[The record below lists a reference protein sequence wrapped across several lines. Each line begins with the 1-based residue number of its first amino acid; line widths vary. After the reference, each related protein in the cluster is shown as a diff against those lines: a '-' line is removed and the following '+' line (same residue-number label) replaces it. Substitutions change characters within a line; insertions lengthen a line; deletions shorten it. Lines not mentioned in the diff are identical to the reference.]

1 MTSCGHFQRGDL
13 STGYRMRNRF
23 CSHSPA
29 VEQLPA
35 SHQGSSDVVRRLPA
49 GFPQC
54 YDRKS
59 DAAIQPRPLWLV
71 SRGSVLLRG
80 SAGSQ
85 FVSTACYGIS
95 AVIWLC
101 SVEGSFWR
109 QPAALWAASVPP
121 AFPVAFANGIMTHFP
136 LCAAD
141 LTTSRDRRRDHLC
154 TRFGPHKECMR
165 EGDTPAV
172 AAETAGKGKASAA
185 GRDSGSGY
193 CKNCPLGCLYSRPH
207 VWKKK
212 RLDLPV
218 LNRWGRRF
226 LFPFFGVFSTVKKC
240 CFYSRHM
247 FSH

>member
-1 MTSCGHFQRGDL
+1 ML
-13 STGYRMRNRF
+13 SVGCLQGFLSATIERAMLSFNLVHSGWSVEVRF
-23 CSHSPA
+23 CFEE
-29 VEQLPA
+29 VQGA
-35 SHQGSSDVVRRLPA
+35 SLFR
-49 GFPQC
+49 
-54 YDRKS
+54 
-59 DAAIQPRPLWLV
+59 
-71 SRGSVLLRG
+71 LRG
-80 SAGSQ
+80 
-85 FVSTACYGIS
+85 YGIS

-121 AFPVAFANGIMTHFP
+121 AFPLAFANGIMTHFP

-207 VWKKK
+207 V
-212 RLDLPV
+212 
-218 LNRWGRRF
+218 
-226 LFPFFGVFSTVKKC
+226 
-240 CFYSRHM
+240 
-247 FSH
+247 

>member
-1 MTSCGHFQRGDL
+1 MLSVGCLQGFLSATIGRATLPFNLVRSGRSVEVRFRFEEVQGASLFRPRG
-13 STGYRMRNRF
+13 
-23 CSHSPA
+23 
-29 VEQLPA
+29 
-35 SHQGSSDVVRRLPA
+35 
-49 GFPQC
+49 
-54 YDRKS
+54 
-59 DAAIQPRPLWLV
+59 
-71 SRGSVLLRG
+71 
-80 SAGSQ
+80 
-85 FVSTACYGIS
+85 YGIS

-101 SVEGSFWR
+101 GVEGWFWR

-207 VWKKK
+207 VWGEKKA
-212 RLDLPV
+212 
-218 LNRWGRRF
+218 
-226 LFPFFGVFSTVKKC
+226 
-240 CFYSRHM
+240 
-247 FSH
+247 